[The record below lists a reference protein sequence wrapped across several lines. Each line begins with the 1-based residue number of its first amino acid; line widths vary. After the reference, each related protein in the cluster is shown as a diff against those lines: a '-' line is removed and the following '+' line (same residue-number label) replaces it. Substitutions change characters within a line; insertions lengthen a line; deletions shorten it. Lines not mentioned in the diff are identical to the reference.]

1 MTPPP
6 QSHFILFKH
15 TKKNPAIWDFTCS
28 INYTLNAFCLWW
40 LPPAARYMSRLT
52 STCAASLAL
61 THYIVPGPV
70 LLVLLHAKKC
80 WAIAWK
86 WGTYILHAILVLLE
100 EGRGRG
106 GGGAYLRESYVLH
119 LKYLHPNYRYR
130 CMHAVTHITAYP
142 ILTFLCTYCKN
153 RCMVVLSEFPKDF

>member
-1 MTPPP
+1 
-6 QSHFILFKH
+6 
-15 TKKNPAIWDFTCS
+15 
-28 INYTLNAFCLWW
+28 
-40 LPPAARYMSRLT
+40 MSRLT

-61 THYIVPGPV
+61 TYTWPCPACFSYYKQRNAEQLPGSEV
-70 LLVLLHAKKC
+70 LIFYMPFLFYLRK
-80 WAIAWK
+80 
-86 WGTYILHAILVLLE
+86 
-100 EGRGRG
+100 EGGG